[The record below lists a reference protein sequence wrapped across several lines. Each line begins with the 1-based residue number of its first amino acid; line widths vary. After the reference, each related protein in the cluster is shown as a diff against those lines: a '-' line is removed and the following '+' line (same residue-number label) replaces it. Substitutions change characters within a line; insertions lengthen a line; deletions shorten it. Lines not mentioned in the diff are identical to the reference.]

1 MHLAPRPFAQLARRY
16 HRLGL
21 IIPRGILS
29 AANAPYYLPRRR
41 RHGGELA
48 NIFTRWR

>member
-29 AANAPYYLPRRR
+29 AASASYYLPRRR
-41 RHGGELA
+41 RHGGELGKTIA
-48 NIFTRWR
+48 RWR